1 MRRAVAGGLVALAG
15 VAACTA
21 AMVPL
26 RDHLSLA
33 TPALVLV
40 VPVVAGTAVG
50 GFGAGLVAVAAG
62 FLAYDFFFI
71 PPYGTLAVGAAQDWT
86 ALVAYAVVALLVSLL
101 VNSLR
106 QARAEARS
114 REEDTRRVYL
124 LSDLLISDQHLDELL
139 TALVSTIQQ
148 AFDARWAAVLLP
160 DGDRLR
166 VAATSGEPLAHEEL
180 EGLLLAPGRTERLRD
195 ASTGVVR
202 VVLTALGRP
211 VGLVAMAGPP
221 LDPHGWDLLTI
232 YANQAALALERSRLR
247 EQVVRA
253 ELLEEVDRWRDA
265 LMGAVSHDL
274 RTPLASVKSAVTA
287 LRRPGPELSAADRD
301 ELLGLIEDQSN
312 ALERLVTN
320 LLDMTR
326 IQAGAFDLRR
336 EITPVAEVVE
346 GAVRMLGADQ
356 VVTDVP
362 ADLPPVDVDQL
373 LMQQVLAN
381 LLDNALRHSPDTE
394 PVSVSAAVRGPLVE
408 LVVEDRGPGVPAS
421 ERELVFQMFNRASAG
436 GRAGLGLTIAKAFV
450 EAHGQTI
457 RVEDAPGGGARF
469 VITMPVA
476 PPPAATGPARAA

>member
-1 MRRAVAGGLVALAG
+1 LVALAG
-15 VAACTA
+15 IAACTA
-21 AMVPL
+21 IMIPL
-26 RDHLSLA
+26 REHLSLS

-40 VPVVAGTAVG
+40 VPVVAGTVVG

-62 FLAYDFFFI
+62 FFAYDFFFI
-71 PPYGTLAVGAAQDWT
+71 PPYNTLAVGRGQNWT
-86 ALVAYAVVALLVSLL
+86 ALVVYAVVVLLVSVL
-101 VNSLR
+101 VDTLR
-106 QARAEARS
+106 RARVEARR

-124 LSDLLISDQHLDELL
+124 LSDLLIGDQHLDELL
-139 TALVSTIQQ
+139 TVLVSTIQQ
-148 AFDARWAAVLLP
+148 AFGARWVAVLLP

-166 VAATSGEPLAHEEL
+166 VGATSGEPLADDEL
-180 EGLLLAPGRTERLRD
+180 ESLLLAPGRTERLRD

-202 VVLTALGRP
+202 IVLTVLDRP

-221 LDPHGWDLLTI
+221 LDPHDWELLNI

-287 LRRPGPELSAADRD
+287 LRRPGPELSPGDRD
-301 ELLGLIEDQSN
+301 ELLGLIEDQSD

-326 IQAGAFDLRR
+326 IQAGTLDLRR
-336 EITPVAEVVE
+336 EITPVPDVVE
-346 GAVRMLGADQ
+346 GAMRMLGADH

-394 PVSVSAAVRGPLVE
+394 PVRISAAVHGPVVE
-408 LVVEDRGPGVPAS
+408 LVVEDRGPGVPSS

-457 RVEDAPGGGARF
+457 RVEDAAGGGARF
-469 VITMPVA
+469 VVTMPVA
-476 PPPAATGPARAA
+476 PQPAATGPAHAA